1 VLLLHRSM
9 DAATVLCGIE
19 RALVTETFDPEVVAI
34 EARSS
39 QVRPD
44 TVEVINPTLAVFDR
58 PTPSLARYDDLLGVG

>member
-1 VLLLHRSM
+1 
-9 DAATVLCGIE
+9 
-19 RALVTETFDPEVVAI
+19 VVAI